1 MYYTRSA
8 FNIISIIVW
17 FLFVETKGRSLE
29 EIDAVFGDVSHAEVM
44 QAADEKVANTSF
56 EDRSNIKKDESDS
69 V

>member
-1 MYYTRSA
+1 MTC
-8 FNIISIIVW
+8 ILISNPVW

-44 QAADEKVANTSF
+44 QAAEEKVANTSF
-56 EDRSNIKKDESDS
+56 EEKSNVKKDESDS

>member
-1 MYYTRSA
+1 M
-8 FNIISIIVW
+8 W

-29 EIDAVFGDVSHAEVM
+29 QIDAVFGDVSHAEVM

-56 EDRSNIKKDESDS
+56 EEKPNVKKDESDS